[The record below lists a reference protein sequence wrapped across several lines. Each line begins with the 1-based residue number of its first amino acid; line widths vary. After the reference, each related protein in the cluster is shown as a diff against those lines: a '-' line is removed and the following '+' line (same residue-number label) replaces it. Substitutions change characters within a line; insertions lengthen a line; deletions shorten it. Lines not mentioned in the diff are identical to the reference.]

1 MLRTLVTCT
10 KTVVRPAYSRGF
22 AEILSIPTDSQQS
35 GRRRLE
41 IDAAAAGVVAFNR
54 DPIIPPQDAGT
65 KENPILV
72 PSGEHSRVVGYE
84 DPTTHS
90 IFWFKMDAGK
100 LHFLPNLG
108 LYFKIKEL
116 H

>member
-41 IDAAAAGVVAFNR
+41 IDAAAAGVVSSKKCFR
-54 DPIIPPQDAGT
+54 IW
-65 KENPILV
+65 
-72 PSGEHSRVVGYE
+72 
-84 DPTTHS
+84 
-90 IFWFKMDAGK
+90 IFLEKLSVFDDVFRLLLTVTLLFHHKMLEPK
-100 LHFLPNLG
+100 
-108 LYFKIKEL
+108 KIRY
-116 H
+116 